1 MRADTNMLTSTTLE
15 ALETLIIQAM
25 RRNLDVGPDVWL
37 PAESKV
43 TFDKI
48 ETYMR
53 LFIDLLRGQDPFA
66 VKLRP
71 LLDPKATLF
80 EMQLLYAISEKRR
93 GNDKTVAEVLNWWFP
108 QTNVPE
114 AQKILGG
121 IATLLNK
128 AGVKL
133 HTSKQLKEK
142 MLEASVTRPEQHYSP
157 NYVNRDQHPVSKYLA
172 AETFH

>member
-25 RRNLDVGPDVWL
+25 RRNLDVGPAVWL

-48 ETYMR
+48 ETFMR

>member
-1 MRADTNMLTSTTLE
+1 MMTPITLD

-25 RRNLDVGPDVWL
+25 RRHIDVGSDVWL

-48 ETYMR
+48 ETYMQ

-66 VKLRP
+66 VKLKP

-93 GNDKTVAEVLNWWFP
+93 GNHKAVSEVLNWWFP
-108 QTNVPE
+108 QANVPE
-114 AQKILGG
+114 AQEILCGV
-121 IATLLNK
+121 ATLLNK